1 VFQGP
6 QLALNARI
14 FLDSNRPAKL
24 RGYLVLH
31 LQKISE
37 LDIVL
42 DDFVPLA
49 F

>member
-1 VFQGP
+1 MFQGP
-6 QLALNARI
+6 QLAFNVRLL
-14 FLDSNRPAKL
+14 FDSDYAAKL
-24 RGYLVLH
+24 QGYLVLH

-49 F
+49 L